1 MTERELYKPL
11 IVGAK
16 QDGWHLTRISDN
28 PGHVK
33 RPFDLFGFTRKR
45 NPLAIEVK
53 LVAELSPYEKFPW
66 DLFGLHQIK
75 YLEFYA
81 KSGCLGL
88 IAIYEGKSRKMNVFT
103 PGVEQY
109 GNKNL
114 SCSNIR
120 RTVLNPVKS
129 ADKQAYTG
137 WNSIE

>member
-16 QDGWHLTRISDN
+16 QDEWHLTRISDN

-33 RPFDLFGFTRKR
+33 RPFDLFGFTKKLR
-45 NPLAIEVK
+45 PLAIEVK

-66 DLFGLHQIK
+66 NLLELHQIK

-81 KSGCLGL
+81 KRGCLGL
-88 IAIYEGKSRKMNVFT
+88 IAIYEGKPRKMNVFT
-103 PGVEQY
+103 PSVEQY
-109 GNKNL
+109 GNESL

-120 RTVLNPVKS
+120 RTVLSHVKTS
-129 ADKQAYTG
+129 DKQAYTG